1 MLSSLLLLRRPAS
14 VAAPP
19 VSPPPAPA
27 PTAAGI
33 DQLAFLVGGSWVA
46 RPYPDDPTASLAET
60 CTWALAG
67 RVIVTSVV
75 SKAGGAVV
83 GTARGVFEW
92 DPVARALRSQSVSSS
107 GTWQSAVETGYAPV
121 PPTWAFLSTTGG
133 AVSGKSR
140 MTLGHLAPDEL
151 AITSAPLEPDGG
163 AEGETRLLYRRE
175 AAPP

>member
-1 MLSSLLLLRRPAS
+1 MLSSLLLLRRPSA
-14 VAAPP
+14 
-19 VSPPPAPA
+19 A
-27 PTAAGI
+27 PTAVSPTPAVPGEPVGV

-83 GTARGVFEW
+83 GTAHGVFEW
-92 DPVARALRSQSVSSS
+92 DPVARALRSQSASSS
-107 GTWQSAVETGYAPV
+107 GTWQSALQTGYQAAP
-121 PPTWAFLSTTGG
+121 PSWRFHSTTGG
-133 AVSGKSR
+133 AVRGQSR
-140 MTLGHLAPDEL
+140 MTMSHLAPDEL
-151 AITSAPLEPDGG
+151 AITSEPVAPEAGGDG
-163 AEGETRLLYRRE
+163 ATSLLYRRE